1 MVGRQ
6 QDVPQGTQGRAWFF
20 PARTAF
26 RGVGLEGRVGSG
38 KGRKATGDGKSTLK
52 SRLARRVLARKKRAT
67 PRLEGDLGLAEIG
80 VQSRRPCPPGP
91 GGVPAASPRP
101 PAGRRGN
108 KDPAT
113 AIHRSLLT
121 LRNPRCRRLR
131 RQGVVSNRN
140 AGVKG
145 LPVP

>member
-80 VQSRRPCPPGP
+80 VYWVEGP
-91 GGVPAASPRP
+91 APFDTRVRTHLATLQAAGHSF
-101 PAGRRGN
+101 AVSEF
-108 KDPAT
+108 T
-113 AIHRSLLT
+113 
-121 LRNPRCRRLR
+121 RLER
-131 RQGVVSNRN
+131 
-140 AGVKG
+140 
-145 LPVP
+145 

>member
-6 QDVPQGTQGRAWFF
+6 QDVPQGAQGRAWFF

-80 VQSRRPCPPGP
+80 VQGRLRTAVPLPPG
-91 GGVPAASPRP
+91 AS
-101 PAGRRGN
+101 GWLN
-108 KDPAT
+108 DPANRERLARAT
-113 AIHRSLLT
+113 ALVREELSLVY
-121 LRNPRCRRLR
+121 PQRR
-131 RQGVVSNRN
+131 
-140 AGVKG
+140 
-145 LPVP
+145 